1 VNGTVSLS
9 GNTITFTPA
18 ADFNGTAGFD
28 YTLSDGYLTSTGHVT
43 ITVKE
48 VNDAPVANPD
58 TAILNEDGTIDIAVL
73 ANDTRGPANESNQTL
88 TIKSASALH
97 GTVTINSNGTLRYR
111 PAANYFGAD
120 TIRYTI
126 TDNGTTAGQSAP
138 LTANGVVNVTVI
150 SVNDAPVA
158 NDQSASVTEDG
169 KVNIKLA
176 GSDVET
182 PAGSLI
188 FTITSLPRQGLLV
201 TWNGTPVHVGD
212 HFTGAPTLVY
222 KPGVA
227 REGAGSDSF
236 KYTVTDNG
244 GTADALS
251 DDANVAISIAKA
263 VNDGKVTIDS
273 AGIVRI
279 GGTSG
284 NDNIVATRTGS
295 KLQISINGKVV
306 SKSVALSSVH
316 EIHIWG
322 RAGNDKINILLL
334 DVPTLLHGGAGN
346 DELYGGA
353 GSSLLFGDAGND
365 LLVGGL
371 ANNLLVGGWG
381 SDTLIDAFGDD
392 VLVGGKV
399 ANNLTDDVIR
409 QMLQQWSNSHT
420 QNSRFLEALLPD
432 NATDRLFD
440 SLGDDWFV
448 VDDDDSKTDLN
459 PFDHDLITHV

>member
-1 VNGTVSLS
+1 MSLS
-9 GNTITFTPA
+9 GNTIKFTPA

-28 YTLSDGYLTSTGHVT
+28 YTLSDGYLTTTGHVT

-48 VNDAPVANPD
+48 VNDAPVASTD
-58 TAILNEDGTIDIAVL
+58 TATLNEDETIDIAVL
-73 ANDTRGPANESNQTL
+73 TNDTRGPANESNQTL
-88 TIKSASALH
+88 TIKSASASH

-111 PAANYFGAD
+111 PAANYFGND
-120 TIRYTI
+120 TIKYTI
-126 TDNGTTAGQSAP
+126 TDNGTTAGKSNP

-150 SVNDAPVA
+150 SVNDAPMA

-188 FTITSLPRQGLLV
+188 FTISSLPSQGLL
-201 TWNGTPVHVGD
+201 TTSNGTPVQVGD

-222 KPGVA
+222 KPGAA
-227 REGAGSDSF
+227 REGASSDSF

-244 GTADALS
+244 GAADALS
-251 DDANVAISIAKA
+251 DDANVAISITKA
-263 VNDGKVTIDS
+263 VNDGKVTVDS

-284 NDNIVATRTGS
+284 NDNILATRSGS
-295 KLQISINGKVV
+295 KLKVTINGKVV
-306 SKSVALSSVH
+306 SSSTSLSSVH

-334 DVPTLLHGGAGN
+334 DVPTILHGGAGN

-353 GSSLLFGDAGND
+353 GSSLIFGDAGND

-371 ANNLLVGGWG
+371 ASNLLVGGDG
-381 SDTLIDAFGDD
+381 SDTLVDAFGDD
-392 VLVGGKV
+392 VLVGGNL
-399 ANNLTDDVIR
+399 ANNITDNVIR
-409 QMLQQWSNSHT
+409 QMLQQWSSNRT
-420 QNSRFLEALLPD
+420 QNSSFVQALLPD
-432 NATDRLFD
+432 NATDYLFD

-448 VDDDDSKTDLN
+448 VDDNDLKTDLN
-459 PFDHDLITHV
+459 PFDHDLITHI